1 MKSYITYPTEEKRI
15 LGLNGLNHDATA
27 TLIHGSEIRFAGHT
41 ERYSEIKFDE
51 NINKEL
57 LNDADTISNLRI
69 SFLTGHWRQGDPGLG
84 VLMDAYVYEFTDTS
98 DISTMSLLRRRRFH
112 FTPCT

>member
-51 NINKEL
+51 NISK
-57 LNDADTISNLRI
+57 
-69 SFLTGHWRQGDPGLG
+69 
-84 VLMDAYVYEFTDTS
+84 
-98 DISTMSLLRRRRFH
+98 
-112 FTPCT
+112 